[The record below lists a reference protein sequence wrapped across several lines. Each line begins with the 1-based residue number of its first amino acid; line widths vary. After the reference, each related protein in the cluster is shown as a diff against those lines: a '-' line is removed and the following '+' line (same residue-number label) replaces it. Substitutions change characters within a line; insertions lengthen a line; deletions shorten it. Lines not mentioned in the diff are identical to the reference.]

1 MSLELF
7 RLLRGVV
14 TADSM
19 FATNTVGPTIAS
31 VTAGTNV
38 PLPNNQSLSSFTV
51 NGSNDTFTVPVSGR
65 YLISYHINT
74 TAAINVG
81 TRLILNGSTTIAAT
95 ILEASGNK
103 NSFSNNSIL
112 SLTAGNT
119 ITLQLFDFNGN
130 VTLLG
135 GGATGASLAIVRIT

>member
-1 MSLELF
+1 LSLELF
-7 RLLRGVV
+7 KLLRGVV

-19 FATNTVGPTIAS
+19 FATNTVGSTVAS
-31 VTAGTNV
+31 VTTGTNV

-51 NGSNDTFTVPVSGR
+51 NGANDTFTVPVSGR

-81 TRLILNGSTTIAAT
+81 TRLILNGGTAIAAT
-95 ILEASGNK
+95 ILGASGNK
-103 NSFSNNSIL
+103 NAFSNNSIL

>member
-7 RLLRGVV
+7 KLLRGVV

-19 FATNTVGPTIAS
+19 FATNTVGSTIAT

-51 NGSNDTFTVPVSGR
+51 DGANQIFTVPVSGR

-74 TAAINVG
+74 TAAINIG
-81 TRLILNGSTTIAAT
+81 TRLILNGSTPIAST
-95 ILEASGNK
+95 ILAASGNK
-103 NSFSNNSIL
+103 NTFSTNSIL

-119 ITLQLFDFNGN
+119 IALQLFDFNGN

>member
-7 RLLRGVV
+7 KLLRGVV

-19 FATNTVGPTIAS
+19 FATNTVGSTIAT

-51 NGSNDTFTVPVSGR
+51 DGANETFTVPVSGR

-81 TRLILNGSTTIAAT
+81 TRLILNGITPIAST
-95 ILEASGNK
+95 ILAASGNK
-103 NSFSNNSIL
+103 NSFSDNSIL

-119 ITLQLFDFNGN
+119 ISLQLFDFNGN

-135 GGATGASLAIVRIT
+135 GGATGASLSIVRIT